1 MIVPS
6 LRSCSQACAP
16 CKLCVGV
23 PAVGSAPRPHARA
36 QATSTERGQRGL
48 PRRLIGAANCCQQIE
63 SFEVKA
69 VAWDEFLGGHDFDV
83 KLAGVFGKQF
93 DEKNQVTPTR
103 LCFCVLLLQQ

>member
-1 MIVPS
+1 
-6 LRSCSQACAP
+6 
-16 CKLCVGV
+16 
-23 PAVGSAPRPHARA
+23 
-36 QATSTERGQRGL
+36 
-48 PRRLIGAANCCQQIE
+48 
-63 SFEVKA
+63 VKA